1 MRFRRHVWSPHS
13 LSPKLKDMATV
24 KTQISENDYVELIN
38 ARGKW
43 PAGTRGT
50 AVSDHGVSKLIEIS
64 NDRGEMLDLLEVS
77 EEDLHLISQH
87 PLD

>member
-1 MRFRRHVWSPHS
+1 MRFRRHLWSLHS
-13 LSPKLKDMATV
+13 LSPKLRDMATV

-50 AVSDHGVSKLIEIS
+50 AVSDYGASKLIEIS
-64 NDRGEMLDLLEVS
+64 NERGEMLDLLEVS
-77 EEDLHLISQH
+77 EEGLRLISQH
-87 PLD
+87 PLN